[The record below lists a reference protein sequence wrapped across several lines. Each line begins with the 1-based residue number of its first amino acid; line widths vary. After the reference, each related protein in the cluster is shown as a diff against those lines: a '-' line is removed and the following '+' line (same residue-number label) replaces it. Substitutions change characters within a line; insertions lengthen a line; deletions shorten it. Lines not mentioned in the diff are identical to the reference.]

1 MPPGVAERA
10 ISMAKPL
17 TEFDIQIA
25 FSEVRLQLM
34 AIATRH
40 PDELQAMVA
49 IGDILA
55 RLQPVCRPLD
65 AGEPGPAPAALAPKP
80 KGHAAS
86 YGREKLYYRVIS
98 VRGLCLAEDW
108 KEAKQPYYVPMAIY
122 EQAAEVL
129 ARLAGDTP
137 VPFERLSEELDRLT
151 SGASAYMLRACLRF
165 WRQAD
170 PPLVTMA
177 QRRYMVASPE
187 TFRQEAMRLWEATP
201 TLAS

>member
-1 MPPGVAERA
+1 
-10 ISMAKPL
+10 MAKPL

-55 RLQPVCRPLD
+55 RLQPVCRPL
-65 AGEPGPAPAALAPKP
+65 ATGHPEPPPTTLAAKP
-80 KGHAAS
+80 RGHAGS
-86 YGREKLYYRVIS
+86 YGRQKLYYRVIS

-108 KEAKQPYYVPMAIY
+108 KQAKQPYYVPMAIY

-129 ARLAGDTP
+129 ASSAAAGP
-137 VPFERLSEELDRLT
+137 VPFERLSEDLDRLI

-170 PPLVTMA
+170 PPLVTMT
-177 QRRYMVASPE
+177 QRRYLVESPE

-201 TLAS
+201 TLAG

>member
-1 MPPGVAERA
+1 MTN
-10 ISMAKPL
+10 PL

-25 FSEVRLQLM
+25 FSELRLQLM

-55 RLQPVCRPLD
+55 KLQPACRPLD
-65 AGEPGPAPAALAPKP
+65 AREPEPPSAAPAPKP
-80 KGHAAS
+80 KGHSGS
-86 YGREKLYYRVIS
+86 YGRQKLYYRVIS

-129 ARLAGDTP
+129 AGSAGAGPAT
-137 VPFERLSEELDRLT
+137 FERLSEDLDRLT

-170 PPLVTMA
+170 PPLVTMTH
-177 QRRYMVASPE
+177 RRYVVECPE

-201 TLAS
+201 TLVD